1 MTLSAILTG
10 LMMAATTH
18 PALLPGAIIV
28 GTFILE
34 DAATVL
40 VGVMAADGTL
50 PAAVG
55 LASLYVGIV
64 LGDFGLYLLGRL
76 TVSHSWVRRH
86 VSHERLDPLRGL
98 LQSQLIAAVVYTRFL
113 PGARLPTYMAC
124 GLFGVSFGRFALS
137 VVIAT
142 AIWTSLLF
150 SVSYVFG
157 EFTTQWLGVLR
168 WPASLLILVVAL
180 LAGRLAARRRRLSG
194 KGPGQ

>member
-1 MTLSAILTG
+1 MTLSTIVIG

-28 GTFILE
+28 STFILE

-50 PAAVG
+50 PAPVG
-55 LASLYVGIV
+55 LASLYAGIV

-76 TVSHSWVRRH
+76 TVSHSWARRH

-98 LQSQLIAAVVYTRFL
+98 LQSQLIAAVVCTRFL

-124 GLFGVSFGRFALS
+124 GLFGVSFSRFALS

-142 AIWTSLLF
+142 AVWTSLLF
-150 SVSYVFG
+150 SASYVFG
-157 EFTTQWLGVLR
+157 EFTTEWLGVWR
-168 WPASLLILVVAL
+168 WPASLLILAVAL
-180 LAGRLAARRRRLSG
+180 LAGRLAVRRRLPG
-194 KGPGQ
+194 KGLGR

>member
-1 MTLSAILTG
+1 MTLSAMLAG
-10 LMMAATTH
+10 LIMAAATH
-18 PALLPGAIIV
+18 PALLPGAIV
-28 GTFILE
+28 VSTFVLE
-34 DAATVL
+34 DAATIL

-76 TVSHSWVRRH
+76 TVSHRWVRRH

-98 LQSQLIAAVVYTRFL
+98 LQRQLIAAVICTRFL

-150 SVSYVFG
+150 SVSYVFV
-157 EFTTQWLGVLR
+157 EFTTEWLGVWR
-168 WPASLLILVVAL
+168 WPASLLILAIAL
-180 LAGRLAARRRRLSG
+180 LVGRLVAGHQRLPAREPRR
-194 KGPGQ
+194 